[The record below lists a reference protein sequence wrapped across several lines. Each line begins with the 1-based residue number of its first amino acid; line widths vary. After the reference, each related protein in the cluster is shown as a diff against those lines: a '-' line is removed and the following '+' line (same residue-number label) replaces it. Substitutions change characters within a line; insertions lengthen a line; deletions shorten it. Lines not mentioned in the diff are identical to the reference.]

1 MVMQVNY
8 RTLCPAMVE
17 IVNHTIQAVPMSFVA
32 GSSGNLLEWAEST
45 IASKDNLRKLVHKV
59 TVQAGKQYERA
70 ACNAY
75 DAAFASNQKLSRF
88 PTLQTQV
95 KANIP
100 NRIQEAL
107 NAAKPAIAVMMT
119 TAEQQLYDGTLSQQD
134 LVQNIH
140 QLKHSMG
147 RCIVEHMVK
156 CLKHSPLSLPPDFQL
171 IEDDRTAGDRRS
183 LEDQKD
189 RVNQAIVQL
198 HEMKSESFLEHG
210 AAGSSATGLVNPL
223 QHMEGT
229 PHIAAADSQDNH
241 HVDPD
246 LHVVAGSH
254 GKHSAVLDLAAAA
267 DSQNNHNVDPD
278 LYADSPTAAAVQR
291 AGDYAD
297 SPTAMDVQLR
307 EADPLPISAGHW
319 QNGPHYVADST
330 GKLLLER
337 MAAHKC

>member
-1 MVMQVNY
+1 MQVNY
-8 RTLCPAMVE
+8 GTLCPAMVE

-32 GSSGNLLEWAEST
+32 GSSGNLLEWAEYT

-59 TVQAGKQYERA
+59 TGQACKEYERA

-119 TAEQQLYDGTLSQQD
+119 TAEQHLYDGTLSQQD
-134 LVQNIH
+134 LVQRFH

-156 CLKHSPLSLPPDFQL
+156 FLKHSPLSLPPDFQL
-171 IEDDRTAGDRRS
+171 IEDDRTASDRRS
-183 LEDQKD
+183 LQKQMD

-198 HEMKSESFLEHG
+198 DEMKSESFLEHG
-210 AAGSSATGLVNPL
+210 AAGFDTTGIVNPL
-223 QHMEGT
+223 QHLESA
-229 PHIAAADSQDNH
+229 PIVAVADSQDTPRADSQGNH
-241 HVDPD
+241 S
-246 LHVVAGSH
+246 VVPEQT
-254 GKHSAVLDLAAAA
+254 AVTH
-267 DSQNNHNVDPD
+267 SQNNHSVDPD
-278 LYADSPTAAAVQR
+278 LYTDLPTAAAVQP

-297 SPTAMDVQLR
+297 SLTAMDVQRR
-307 EADPLPISAGHW
+307 EADPLPVSAGHW

-330 GKLLLER
+330 GKLLIER
-337 MAAHKC
+337 TAAHNADLLECI